1 MGLSSAL
8 ASALSGLRA
17 NQIALSVT
25 SANVANANTPG
36 YVAESVN
43 QIEVPSGGA
52 GASAQITGV
61 TRELDTFIQGQL
73 RTEIGGGGF
82 ADQTSNI
89 LGQLQSLYGTPGNVG
104 TLETAFNNFT
114 TTLQALS
121 TSSTG
126 LSAQTTALGAAQAL
140 AQQLNS
146 TSQGIQALRS
156 NAEQDIGTSVTQANT
171 DLNQI
176 AAINTKLQG
185 LSPTD
190 PTTAS
195 LLDQRDNAINDLA
208 NLVDVKVIT
217 DNSNQVS
224 VFTTTG
230 VQLVGDG
237 LVSQLSFKSGG
248 ALTPS
253 SLYNTDPTKSG
264 VGSLTITLPNGA
276 SIDAV
281 ANKAFSSGKIAADLQ
296 LRDQT
301 LVQAQTQVDQL
312 AAKLA
317 SSLSDLTTPGT
328 AVTSGTQAG
337 FDLNVANLQPGNTIN
352 LTYTDNT
359 TGQQQQVSI
368 VRVDDPTALPLP
380 SPPGAS
386 PRVIGINFSGGL
398 ASVVTQLNA
407 ALAPNH
413 LQFSNPSGSTLRVLN
428 DASPDATVNAASVT
442 STVSSLTSGNP
453 QLPLFTDAGS
463 LFTGAITGAG
473 SQVTGLAGRITV
485 NQALLANPANLTVF
499 NNSPTTP
506 AGDTTRPDFIF
517 SQLTNSSFNYS
528 PQTGLGSATAPFS
541 GTIPDYLQQF
551 LSLQANAASSATQ
564 LQQGQSV
571 VVSTLQQKFDSTSK
585 VNIDTEMSNLIA
597 LQNSYAANAH
607 VMSVIQSMMAT
618 LEQIQL

>member
-25 SANVANANTPG
+25 SSNVANANTPG
-36 YVAESVN
+36 YVTESTN
-43 QIEVPSGGA
+43 QVEVPSGGA
-52 GASAQITGV
+52 GASAQVTGV
-61 TRELDTFIQGQL
+61 TRELDTFVQGQL

-82 ADQTSNI
+82 ANQTANI
-89 LGQLQSLYGTPGNVG
+89 LGQLQSLYGTPGGTG

-114 TTLQALS
+114 SAVQALS

-126 LSAQTTALGAAQAL
+126 LSAQTTALNAAQAL
-140 AQQLNS
+140 AQQLNV

-190 PTTAS
+190 PTAAS

-217 DNSNQVS
+217 DNANQVS
-224 VFTTTG
+224 IFTTTG
-230 VQLVGDG
+230 VQLVGAG

-248 ALTPS
+248 ALTPN

-276 SIDAV
+276 AFDAV
-281 ANKAFSSGKIAADLQ
+281 ANKAFSSGRIAADLT

-301 LVQAQTQVDQL
+301 MVQAQTQVDQL
-312 AAKLA
+312 AATLS
-317 SSLSDLTTPGT
+317 SSLSDPTTQGT
-328 AVTSGTQAG
+328 AVSSGTQSG

-352 LTYTDNT
+352 LSYTDNI
-359 TGQQQQVSI
+359 TGKQQQVSI

-380 SPPGAS
+380 SPPGVS
-386 PRVIGINFSGGL
+386 PRVIGVNFSGGR

-413 LQFSNPSGSTLRVLN
+413 LQFSNPAGSTLRVLN
-428 DASPDATVNAASVT
+428 DTSPDATVNAASVT
-442 STVSSLTSGNP
+442 TTVSSLTSGNP
-453 QLPLFTDAGS
+453 QLPLFTDGGA
-463 LFTGAITGAG
+463 LYTGAITGNG
-473 SQVTGLAGRITV
+473 SQLTGLAGRITV
-485 NQALLANPANLTVF
+485 NQALLNNPANITVF
-499 NNSPTTP
+499 NNSPPTP
-506 AGDTTRPDFIF
+506 VGDTTRSDFIF
-517 SQLTNSSFNYS
+517 SQLTSGSFTYA
-528 PQTGLGSATAPFS
+528 PQTGLGSPTAPFS
-541 GTIPDYLQQF
+541 GTIGDFLQQF

-585 VNIDTEMSNLIA
+585 VNIDSEMSNLIA

-607 VMSVIQSMMAT
+607 VMSVIQSMMTT

>member
-25 SANVANANTPG
+25 SSNVANANTPG
-36 YVAESVN
+36 YVTESVN

-224 VFTTTG
+224 VLTTTG
-230 VQLVGDG
+230 VQLVGAG

-248 ALTPS
+248 ALTPN

-328 AVTSGTQAG
+328 AATSGTQAG

-359 TGQQQQVSI
+359 TGKQQQGSI

-398 ASVVTQLNA
+398 ASVVTQLNE

-585 VNIDTEMSNLIA
+585 VNIDSEMSNLIA

-607 VMSVIQSMMAT
+607 VMSVIQSMMST